1 MAGSIL
7 FSVHAPPA
15 IAAELPAAFHV
26 AVSPVDGKINRNVR
40 FLPTQHTTLTGIIPQ
55 HRFAFS
61 LQQFFKRQLHRENAP
76 FQKIHRRIRFFC
88 LRRRGSRI
96 FLRRFWNRWQLSRR
110 VPAGTPTRPFSGCP
124 P

>member
-26 AVSPVDGKINRNVR
+26 AVSPVDGKINRNIR

-55 HRFAFS
+55 HLFAFS

-76 FQKIHRRIRFFC
+76 FQKIHRRIRFFF
-88 LRRRGSRI
+88 LHRRGSRI
-96 FLRRFWNRWQLSRR
+96 FLRRFLNRWQPSRHA
-110 VPAGTPTRPFSGCP
+110 PADIPTRPFLCCP
-124 P
+124 L

>member
-15 IAAELPAAFHV
+15 IAAELSAAFHV
-26 AVSPVDGKINRNVR
+26 VVSPVDGKINRNVR

-61 LQQFFKRQLHRENAP
+61 LQQFFKRQLHRESAP
-76 FQKIHRRIRFFC
+76 LQKIHRRIRFFF

-96 FLRRFWNRWQLSRR
+96 FLRRFAGRWKLSRR
-110 VPAGTPTRPFSGCP
+110 APAGTPTRPFSGCP

>member
-26 AVSPVDGKINRNVR
+26 AVSPVDGKINRNIR
-40 FLPTQHTTLTGIIPQ
+40 FLPTQHTTLTGIILQ

-61 LQQFFKRQLHRENAP
+61 LQQFFKRQLHRESAP
-76 FQKIHRRIRFFC
+76 LHKIHRRIRFFFP
-88 LRRRGSRI
+88 RRRGSRI
-96 FLRRFWNRWQLSRR
+96 FLRRFAGRWQSSRR
-110 VPAGTPTRPFSGCP
+110 APADIPTRPFSGFP

>member
-7 FSVHAPPA
+7 FSVRAPPA

-26 AVSPVDGKINRNVR
+26 AVSPVDGKINRNIR

-76 FQKIHRRIRFFC
+76 LQKIHRRIRFFF

-96 FLRRFWNRWQLSRR
+96 SSRRFAGRWQLSRHA
-110 VPAGTPTRPFSGCP
+110 PTNIPTRPFLCCP
-124 P
+124 L

>member
-7 FSVHAPPA
+7 FSIHAPPA

-40 FLPTQHTTLTGIIPQ
+40 FLPTQYTTLTGIIPQ

-61 LQQFFKRQLHRENAP
+61 LQQFFKCQLHWASLLSDMLKGTP
-76 FQKIHRRIRFFC
+76 CAFF

-96 FLRRFWNRWQLSRR
+96 FLRRFLSRWQPSRHA
-110 VPAGTPTRPFSGCP
+110 PANIPTRPFSGCP

>member
-15 IAAELPAAFHV
+15 IAAELPAALHV

-40 FLPTQHTTLTGIIPQ
+40 FLPAEHTTLTGIIPQ

-76 FQKIHRRIRFFC
+76 LQKIHRRIRFFF

-96 FLRRFWNRWQLSRR
+96 SSRRFAGRGQPSRHA
-110 VPAGTPTRPFSGCP
+110 PAGTPTRPFLCCP
-124 P
+124 L